1 MRLDLLKTSEYSCAA
16 LPTKRA
22 VLFTTS
28 RPSCQAKLEMDIT
41 RPNLGFRAIKAL
53 YSIPAMVLLKKL
65 AGIKIFKELEGKPI
79 NIGSGAVPDNQ
90 ELGLFWKLCERVV

>member
-1 MRLDLLKTSEYSCAA
+1 M
-16 LPTKRA
+16 
-22 VLFTTS
+22 
-28 RPSCQAKLEMDIT
+28 EMDIT